1 MNQTKLIIV
10 NATIAT
16 IYAVLTLAL
25 APISYGPIQIRLSE
39 CLVLLA
45 FYNKKYIP
53 GLTIGCLLANIN
65 SPLGIT
71 DIFVGTTATL
81 ISLLLMQYLP
91 TVFIASLAPVF
102 INGIM
107 IGGELAYLSE
117 IPMDSTLLAVITY
130 IGFGEFLSVS
140 ILGILLFKFLL
151 KNPILRKY
159 IID

>member
-71 DIFVGTTATL
+71 DIFIGTTATL

-91 TVFIASLAPVF
+91 TVL
-102 INGIM
+102 
-107 IGGELAYLSE
+107 LLHLLLYLLME
-117 IPMDSTLLAVITY
+117 
-130 IGFGEFLSVS
+130 
-140 ILGILLFKFLL
+140 
-151 KNPILRKY
+151 
-159 IID
+159 